1 MRLSSSLTN
10 RVFLACT
17 LLATVSLGF
26 AFTFVNAQ
34 VTGEVEAEL
43 RRDLSEAGTLVDQRR
58 AAFTDTITTYTRLVA
73 DLPKMIG
80 SVATKDPPTVQPF
93 ADQYRDQILAD
104 ALVVLGANGAVL
116 ARSGVETD
124 ALMTA
129 ARSQAPDGTTMS
141 VPHPRGLLQLVSAP
155 IIEGGDPTNVIGRLT
170 VGFFLDDQRAVQ
182 FKAVTGTEIA
192 FAAGGHV
199 LASSLPPEMRSGLDG
214 LTTARGVTPVSL
226 HGEEYV
232 MVSRP
237 FSRAGAAA
245 DANGPATLI
254 LRSRTERLRYLSTLR
269 AGLAGALIVTL
280 LLATVLSYAVART
293 MTRPLSAVTDA
304 MRDVAATGDLTR
316 KVTVQS
322 RAWDD
327 EDARLLG
334 STFNTLTESIA
345 RFQREAAQR
354 ERLSSL
360 GRLSTVIAHEVRN
373 PLMIIRASLS
383 SLRGERVSARD
394 VREAVADIDE
404 ETQRINRIVTEV
416 LDFAKPI
423 RFDFAEASVNDV
435 CKVSVA
441 AAWAG
446 DAQDDVRLELDPDM
460 PPFVTDAERLRTAL
474 VNLLANARHAV
485 QAVAADRSTPGRI
498 TVLDEP
504 AVVLRTAARPSGVV
518 ISVSDRG
525 IGIAPADLPHVF
537 DPYYTTRRSGT
548 GLGLPIAKN
557 IVEGLGGTI
566 SVTSRVGEGTGVRIE
581 LPARAG
587 TPA

>member
-10 RVFLACT
+10 RIFLACT

-26 AFTFVNAQ
+26 AFAFVNGQ
-34 VTGEVEAEL
+34 VTREVEAEL
-43 RRDLSEAGTLVDQRR
+43 QRDLSEAGTLVDQRR
-58 AAFTDTITTYTRLVA
+58 AAFTETSRTMTRIIA
-73 DLPKMIG
+73 DLPKLTAAV
-80 SVATKDPPTVQPF
+80 STRDAPTVQPL
-93 ADQYRDQILAD
+93 ADEYRSAIDAD
-104 ALVVLGANGAVL
+104 ALVIHSPDGSVL

-124 ALMTA
+124 ALMEA
-129 ARSQAPDGTTMS
+129 ARKQTSDGSTMS
-141 VPHPRGLLQLVSAP
+141 VPHPRGLMQVVSAP
-155 IIEGGDPTNVIGRLT
+155 IIEGGDATNVIGRLT
-170 VGFFLDDQRAVQ
+170 VGFFLDDRRAVQ

-199 LASSLPPEMRSGLDG
+199 LASSLPPEARRGLDA
-214 LTTARGVTPVSL
+214 LTSARGVTAVSL
-226 HGEEYV
+226 RGEEYV
-232 MVSRP
+232 LVSRP
-237 FSRAGAAA
+237 FARAGAAA
-245 DANGPATLI
+245 DPNGPTTLI

-293 MTRPLSAVTDA
+293 MTRPRAAVTDA

-383 SLRGERVSARD
+383 SLRAERVSARD

-404 ETQRINRIVTEV
+404 ETQRINRIVSEV

-423 RFDFAEASVNDV
+423 RFDLTDANVNDV
-435 CKVSVA
+435 CRASVA

-446 DAQDDVRLELDPDM
+446 DTPDDVRLDLDPSI
-460 PPFVTDAERLRTAL
+460 PPFVTDAERLRTVL
-474 VNLLANARHAV
+474 VNLLVNARHAV
-485 QAVAADRSTPGRI
+485 QGVAADRKTGGV
-498 TVLDEP
+498 TVIDEP
-504 AVVLRTAARPSGVV
+504 AVILRTAWQDSRVL

-525 IGIAPADLPHVF
+525 VGISPEDLPHVF

-566 SVTSRVGEGTGVRIE
+566 SVTSRMAEGTDVRID
-581 LPARAG
+581 LPVRTG
-587 TPA
+587 TTA